1 MAKQGVNPITGK
13 RYAWEAEQ
21 EAKKADVMAVAELE
35 KQIQLLERQKAI
47 QEARRKLMPFIKF
60 TSPDPDHPNDVSKS
74 RYQNAPHHD
83 ALADALE
90 RVVDGEIPFLII
102 TMPPRHGKE
111 CADST
116 PVLTPGGWTTHG
128 QLKVGDHV
136 FGPDGRPTKV
146 IWVAEPNLEK
156 VRVEFTNGDSV
167 VCHPN
172 HEWTVYDRAKAL
184 WVTKET
190 RELMRRTL
198 RSGPEGRGGR
208 YVIQL
213 PDTPLVH
220 FEEQHLPLDPYAL
233 GVWLGDGTT
242 STGVLNMASDDACV
256 WARVAKG
263 LGGCQYV
270 AKPHSATGVM
280 AVRFGSG
287 KPGVQGPLTA
297 KLDAVGVL
305 HRKHIP
311 EVYLRAS
318 AKQRMELLAGLM
330 DTDGHV
336 EAKTGRCRIVTTN
349 EDIRD
354 GLVDLCT
361 TLGFRPY
368 VTAQD
373 ATESSSGVQGR
384 RTVYTVGFQPT
395 ETLPT
400 STPRRNVRKFAA
412 RRRVAIKAITAASS
426 EPGRCIQVDRP
437 DGLYLVGRSLM
448 VTHNSEQVSRRL
460 PAWFMGRFPEL
471 NGIVGTYNDDF
482 ASDFGKEVRD
492 IVKSPQYRQV
502 FPETRL
508 QRGGSASDRLKTT
521 KGGQWSFVG
530 RGGSLTGRGGH
541 ILILDDLIKDD
552 KEAQSQAI
560 RDQAWNWF
568 TKVAMTRR
576 MGKKLVIM
584 TFTRWHSDD
593 PIGRLTDP
601 ENEHCNLKLAKRLKI
616 INLPAIAEEDD
627 PLNRKPGEP
636 LWPDGPDKFDLDYL
650 EEQQS
655 LDPLGFAAMYQGR
668 PSVMDGVLFRRENV
682 RYYRSDQLPDSL
694 HIYCSS
700 DHAVATNQRNDPTV
714 LLKIGIDHQSNIY
727 LIDCIWKKMPTDEAV
742 EAMLVMAGGNMA
754 PLLWWAERGH
764 ISKSIGPFLRKR
776 MVETGQYINLIEVT
790 PVADKTTRAQPIAAR
805 FAMGKV
811 LFPRDAPWT
820 EKAINQLM
828 SFPNVTHDDFVD
840 ALAYIG
846 LGLQKQVRAPGPSTE
861 QKEPAY
867 GTLAWVKF
875 HDTWKKQQNAR
886 QSRGGF

>member
-1 MAKQGVNPITGK
+1 MSKQGVNPITGK

-21 EAKKADVMAVAELE
+21 EAKKADVVAVAELE

-47 QEARRKLMPFIKF
+47 QEARRKFMPFIKF
-60 TSPDPDHPNDVSKS
+60 TSPDADHPNDVSKS
-74 RYQNAPHHD
+74 KYQNALHHD
-83 ALADALE
+83 ALASALE
-90 RVVDGEIPFLII
+90 RVVDGDIQFLII
-102 TMPPRHGKE
+102 TMPPRHGK
-111 CADST
+111 
-116 PVLTPGGWTTHG
+116 
-128 QLKVGDHV
+128 
-136 FGPDGRPTKV
+136 
-146 IWVAEPNLEK
+146 
-156 VRVEFTNGDSV
+156 
-167 VCHPN
+167 
-172 HEWTVYDRAKAL
+172 
-184 WVTKET
+184 
-190 RELMRRTL
+190 
-198 RSGPEGRGGR
+198 
-208 YVIQL
+208 
-213 PDTPLVH
+213 
-220 FEEQHLPLDPYAL
+220 
-233 GVWLGDGTT
+233 
-242 STGVLNMASDDACV
+242 
-256 WARVAKG
+256 
-263 LGGCQYV
+263 
-270 AKPHSATGVM
+270 
-280 AVRFGSG
+280 
-287 KPGVQGPLTA
+287 
-297 KLDAVGVL
+297 
-305 HRKHIP
+305 
-311 EVYLRAS
+311 
-318 AKQRMELLAGLM
+318 
-330 DTDGHV
+330 
-336 EAKTGRCRIVTTN
+336 
-349 EDIRD
+349 
-354 GLVDLCT
+354 
-361 TLGFRPY
+361 
-368 VTAQD
+368 
-373 ATESSSGVQGR
+373 
-384 RTVYTVGFQPT
+384 
-395 ETLPT
+395 
-400 STPRRNVRKFAA
+400 
-412 RRRVAIKAITAASS
+412 
-426 EPGRCIQVDRP
+426 
-437 DGLYLVGRSLM
+437 
-448 VTHNSEQVSRRL
+448 SEQVSRRL

-541 ILILDDLIKDD
+541 CFVSGTMVLTKDTRVQIQHLKVGDEVLSYDGKSFCAKRVQAISARSGARVFRITTATGRVVEATGDHPFYSGGAWVEAAKLTPGDPLVRAVRGDVRKAGRGCQQTPETGSGALLLLQRMLGRRYEPKVARATALRSLWGPRSSQRGERGARRRAHILLSGLLERGAQRRVRTACVNAYETLCAMQRYVLTGELKHAVLRARMRVQSACWPCGRGRKPAMERWGFSLTREAACYEAVSRDEVFGVASGRQPLRAVRVHGVLRSTSHRREPPEQQSCQPDSSMPAVSYEGSFLRAEEDTVRSVEDTGRTATVYDIQVEGTHCFFAEDLLVHNCLILDDLIKDD

-601 ENEHCNLKLAKRLKI
+601 ENEHYNHKLAKRLKI

-627 PLNRKPGEP
+627 PLGRKPGEP

-655 LDPLGFAAMYQGR
+655 LDPLGFAALYQGR

-694 HIYCSS
+694 HIYCAS
-700 DHAVATNQRNDPTV
+700 DHAVGTNQRNDPTV
-714 LLKIGIDHQSNIY
+714 LLKVGIDHQSNIY
-727 LIDCIWKKMPTDEAV
+727 LLDCIWKKMPTDEAV

-790 PVADKTTRAQPIAAR
+790 PAADKTARAQPIAAR

-828 SFPNVTHDDFVD
+828 GFPNVTHDDFVD

-861 QKEPAY
+861 QKAPAY
-867 GTLAWVKF
+867 GTLAWVKY